1 MVALLLLA
9 LRGLDIE
16 VRFDTSLQ
24 TPLMLAFF
32 ATIGLSADFASLK
45 KGGRVVGVFLLAVIG
60 LLALAPR
67 NRRHPAVRCDGTR
80 PCIAQFG

>member
-1 MVALLLLA
+1 MMRTHLRVLTALVN
-9 LRGLDIE
+9 IW
-16 VRFDTSLQ
+16 
-24 TPLMLAFF
+24 
-32 ATIGLSADFASLK
+32 
-45 KGGRVVGVFLLAVIG
+45 LAVIG